1 MTVDLWGTL
10 ILDPP
15 GADNQYK
22 SRRLTDFDEIL
33 RGDGRAF
40 SMAKLARAYDDS
52 GAYLRRVWEGN
63 RDVAVVEHVKAILRG
78 LDQKLEEAA
87 GADLLE
93 ALVGA
98 YSRPA
103 TLVPPTF
110 DETARP
116 ALEHLRASGVTLVLV
131 SNIMRTPGVA
141 LRTVLARAGLLELF
155 AHTAF
160 SDEVGVRKPA
170 PDIFL
175 TALKRV
181 SGEPASAVHV
191 GDDSVLDV
199 DGAHAAG
206 LRAVQVVRRGG
217 RTAPDAD
224 RMITRLGELP
234 AAIASLDAAV
244 R

>member
-10 ILDPP
+10 LLDPP
-15 GADNQYK
+15 GADNRYK
-22 SRRLTDFDEIL
+22 ARRLIDFDEIL
-33 RGDGRAF
+33 RGAGRSF
-40 SMAKLARAYDDS
+40 SMAALDRAYDDS

-78 LDQKLEEAA
+78 LDTKLADTA

-93 ALVGA
+93 ALVSA
-98 YSRPA
+98 YARPA

-116 ALEHLRASGVTLVLV
+116 AFEHLRASGVTLVLV

-141 LRTVLARAGLLELF
+141 LRTMLARAGLLDLF
-155 AHTAF
+155 AHAAF
-160 SDEVGVRKPA
+160 SDELGIRKPA
-170 PDIFL
+170 PEIFWA
-175 TALKRV
+175 ALRSV
-181 SGEPASAVHV
+181 NGDAASAVHV

-199 DGAHAAG
+199 QGAHAAG
-206 LRAVQVVRRGG
+206 LRAVQVVGRGG
-217 RTAPDAD
+217 RTARAAD
-224 RMITRLGELP
+224 RTIKRLGELP
-234 AAIASLDAAV
+234 AAIAFLDAAV